1 MLFVYFCSKNVY
13 LCVKRVMVIG
23 RTRTNLRAEIE
34 DQYEILSFLVSDI
47 SSHYQEQVDDIET
60 EVAEYKKSN
69 ANEDYEIVSSELR
82 NYYAASEICD
92 SRCVHA
98 RQILFCAI
106 YAYYETML
114 NRIVFSYNI
123 TPCNQR
129 DAKSMVD
136 GICIFY
142 LNKYNF
148 SLEIENIEFT
158 NDYCRLLR
166 NHFMHGF
173 LSDESKRK
181 ALCNY
186 SERFGGTTYY
196 SDIYYEIV
204 DNSFLVKVLKTV
216 LEILTTLDDALCEQ
230 RNE

>member
-1 MLFVYFCSKNVY
+1 M
-13 LCVKRVMVIG
+13 IG
-23 RTRTNLRAEIE
+23 RARTNLRAEIE

-47 SSHYQEQVDDIET
+47 SSHYQEQVDDVE
-60 EVAEYKKSN
+60 EKVAELKKVN

-82 NYYAASEICD
+82 NFYAASEICD
-92 SRCVHA
+92 SRCVQS

-106 YAYYETML
+106 FAYYETML
-114 NRIVFSYNI
+114 NRIIVSYNI
-123 TPCNQR
+123 RPCNQR
-129 DAKSMVD
+129 DTKSMVE
-136 GICIFY
+136 GICNFF
-142 LNKYNF
+142 LDKYHS
-148 SLEIENIEFT
+148 SLEIENFVFINE
-158 NDYCRLLR
+158 YCRLLR

-181 ALCNY
+181 ELCNY